1 MPGSSSAAD
10 RKPDGST
17 CPSVREGSPTPVK
30 QAHEEPLRLVPGTG
44 ARDECAQPSLAVQV
58 ILVTEGGLELPLV
71 ASPMQVVRLLGSV
84 SEMAAGV
91 DGHELLQ
98 IRGAADQR
106 PHPVRTDQILSR
118 VRVVVQ
124 RHESFEST
132 AS

>member
-1 MPGSSSAAD
+1 
-10 RKPDGST
+10 
-17 CPSVREGSPTPVK
+17 
-30 QAHEEPLRLVPGTG
+30 
-44 ARDECAQPSLAVQV
+44 
-58 ILVTEGGLELPLV
+58 
-71 ASPMQVVRLLGSV
+71 
-84 SEMAAGV
+84 
-91 DGHELLQ
+91 LQ